1 VARQSVLDYLAG
13 GVRVFDGGMGT
24 MLIAAGMPIGQCPET
39 FDPEKIRWVHEQ
51 YISAG
56 AEFILTCTFG
66 GSRTTL
72 AKHGLADRTREI
84 NCRNAQLARQAA
96 SDHAYVVGD
105 IGPTGELLQPYGT
118 CTENEAF
125 DAFLEQVRGLD
136 EGGVDCFII
145 ETMSDPREMAAAAR
159 AVRSVSQKP
168 LIASMTFTSTPRG
181 YRTVMGTTVEQAVEA
196 MEATGVDVIGTN
208 CTLAPDEMVGLVAEM
223 ARCAHRPIL
232 AQPNAGRPCIEG
244 DRVVYP
250 PIRDL
255 EKHIQ
260 AILGEGTRAIG
271 GCCGTDPDYIRLVR
285 RIADERNRR
294 GSSAPR

>member
-1 VARQSVLDYLAG
+1 

-39 FDPEKIRWVHEQ
+39 FDSEKIRRVHEQ
-51 YISAG
+51 YVSAG

-84 NCRNAQLARQAA
+84 NCRNAQVARQAA
-96 SDHAYVVGD
+96 GERAYVVGD
-105 IGPTGELLQPYGT
+105 IGPTGELLQPYGA
-118 CTENEAF
+118 CTENDAF
-125 DAFLEQVRGLD
+125 DAFLEQARGLE

-145 ETMSDPREMAAAAR
+145 ETMSDVREMQAATR

-168 LIASMTFTSTPRG
+168 LIASMTFASTPRG
-181 YRTVMGTTVEQAVEA
+181 YRTVMGTTVAQAVEA
-196 MEATGVDVIGTN
+196 MEAAGADVIGTN

-232 AQPNAGRPCIEG
+232 AEPNAGRPHIEG
-244 DRVVYP
+244 DGVVYP
-250 PIRDL
+250 PIENL
-255 EKHIQ
+255 EKHIE
-260 AILGEGTRAIG
+260 AILDGGARAIG
-271 GCCGTDPDYIRLVR
+271 GCCGTNPDYIRLVR
-285 RIADERNRR
+285 RIVDERNRGD
-294 GSSAPR
+294 GSKISA